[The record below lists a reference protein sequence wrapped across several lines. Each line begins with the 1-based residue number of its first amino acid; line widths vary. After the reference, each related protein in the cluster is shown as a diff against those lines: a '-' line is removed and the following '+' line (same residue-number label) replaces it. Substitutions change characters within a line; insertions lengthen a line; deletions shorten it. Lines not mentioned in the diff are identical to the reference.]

1 MKKILSLL
9 ILLSPTVLLAN
20 DPNTPAAGVARTI
33 DGLLDFSLRIAGR
46 ALPLLILAALVL
58 FLFGIVKRFFWG
70 KDAADKSEAGK
81 YILWGVVALFVMV
94 SVWGLVNVL
103 RGTFNLDNA
112 NIPLAPAI
120 PYQQAPVAV
129 PPTNN

>member
-9 ILLSPTVLLAN
+9 ASVSPALAL
-20 DPNTPAAGVARTI
+20 AADAPIARSV
-33 DGLLDFSLRIAGR
+33 DGLLNWVIYIAGR

-70 KDAADKSEAGK
+70 KDAADRSEAGK

-103 RGTFNLDNA
+103 RDSFNLDIVNVP
-112 NIPLAPAI
+112 IAPAI
-120 PYQQAPVAV
+120 PVQNAPYAS
-129 PPTNN
+129 PTAR

>member
-9 ILLSPTVLLAN
+9 ILL
-20 DPNTPAAGVARTI
+20 TPAVMFAEDPAEGVARTV
-33 DGLLDFSLRIAGR
+33 DGLLGWITGLAGR
-46 ALPLLILAALVL
+46 VLPLLILGALVL

-81 YILWGVVALFVMV
+81 YILWGIVALFVMV

-112 NIPLAPAI
+112 NIPLAPAV
-120 PYQQAPVAV
+120 PYQYAPAADAPV
-129 PPTNN
+129 N

>member
-9 ILLSPTVLLAN
+9 ALAAPALVLA
-20 DPNTPAAGVARTI
+20 DDSTAAPIARTV
-33 DGLLDFSLRIAGR
+33 DGALNWVIYIAGR

-58 FLFGIVKRFFWG
+58 FLFGIVKRFFWA
-70 KDAADKSEAGK
+70 KDTVDKGEAGR

-103 RGTFNLDNA
+103 RSSFNLDNS
-112 NIPLAPAI
+112 NVPIAPAI
-120 PYQQAPVAV
+120 PVQTAPYAT
-129 PPTNN
+129 PGTTR